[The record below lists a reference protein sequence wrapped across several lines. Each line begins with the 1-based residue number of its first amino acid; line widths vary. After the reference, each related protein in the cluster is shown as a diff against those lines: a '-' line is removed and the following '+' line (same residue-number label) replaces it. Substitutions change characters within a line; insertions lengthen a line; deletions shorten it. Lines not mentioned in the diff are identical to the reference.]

1 REHGLQ
7 AQPPAVPR
15 RGQQDQ
21 QAGLPRSPGSE
32 LRLCRIRHP
41 RHDGELHHPAEQA
54 GGAVRLRAAQHLVA
68 RRQRV
73 CCCRRPAVA
82 VPVPRQHRRQRPV
95 RLLRAEQHAVGRR
108 QAAVRRQPRRAV
120 PEPCEGSVRARGSE
134 VRRDRRPAGRVLPL
148 PEEPAPAGRLHRR
161 AQRAGA
167 RVQRG
172 RQGGHARPRRELPGA
187 QVLRRE
193 LPRRRAEHHEAPSK
207 AG

>member
-1 REHGLQ
+1 
-7 AQPPAVPR
+7 
-15 RGQQDQ
+15 
-21 QAGLPRSPGSE
+21 
-32 LRLCRIRHP
+32 
-41 RHDGELHHPAEQA
+41 
-54 GGAVRLRAAQHLVA
+54 
-68 RRQRV
+68 
-73 CCCRRPAVA
+73 
-82 VPVPRQHRRQRPV
+82 
-95 RLLRAEQHAVGRR
+95 
-108 QAAVRRQPRRAV
+108 
-120 PEPCEGSVRARGSE
+120 GSVRARGSE

-207 AG
+207 AGVQGRDERVLRVGPVQRQVRVHAQRDAVRQPTPVPVLGPAAPHARRLQDRRRRHLQRLAPLRRADELQAAGRRRPVLAS